1 MTAWARWGRTTTAAT
16 VAALIGATAFVWERE
31 VPLLDGFD
39 LAVHETG
46 HILTAF
52 MPDMVMFMA
61 GSVAQVAVPL
71 ALALYFLADGRDR
84 AAAVFCLAWA
94 GTSARDV
101 SVYASDAVAQAL
113 PLIGGGQHDWAYILG
128 PRGFDA
134 LDRTSEVA
142 GFIAA
147 IGALM
152 VLGGLGLA
160 ATTVV
165 RELRADRRMTE
176 EPETAL
182 PEQPRPVSAPGVDP
196 WAEAA
201 QLPFHHEA
209 P

>member
-1 MTAWARWGRTTTAAT
+1 MTAWARWGRTTAAASA
-16 VAALIGATAFVWERE
+16 AALIGAIAFVWERE

-46 HILTAF
+46 HMLTAF
-52 MPDMVMFMA
+52 MPEMVMFMA

-71 ALALYFLADGRDR
+71 ALAVYFLVDGRDR
-84 AAAVFCLAWA
+84 AAAVFCFAWA

-101 SVYASDAVAQAL
+101 SVYAADAVAESL

-128 PRGFDA
+128 RNGFDV

-147 IGALM
+147 LGALM
-152 VLGGLGLA
+152 VLGGLALA
-160 ATTVV
+160 GATI
-165 RELRADRRMTE
+165 ARRVQAQRRTTE
-176 EPETAL
+176 EPEMAL
-182 PEQPRPVSAPGVDP
+182 PERPLTVSAPGVDP

-201 QLPFHHEA
+201 QLPFRHGA